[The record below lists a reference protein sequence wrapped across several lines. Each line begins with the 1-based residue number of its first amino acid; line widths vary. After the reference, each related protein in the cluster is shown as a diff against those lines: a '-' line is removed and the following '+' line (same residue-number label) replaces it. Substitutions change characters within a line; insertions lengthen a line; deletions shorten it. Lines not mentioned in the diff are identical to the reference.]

1 MRIVYVYLLDTM
13 ADWEHGYL
21 LQALSLQSMAQKE
34 KLIVQT
40 IARVKAPIK
49 TAGVMTLVPDK
60 TLAEVDIHSA
70 AALVLIGADTWLE
83 KEQADI
89 LSLAAQFIENDILVA
104 AICGATL
111 GLADK
116 GLLDDRKHTS
126 NASFFL
132 KMSANYK
139 GSDYYREELAV
150 YDKGIITASS
160 AGSLLWAKRIIEQ
173 LDIYSDRTIGTW
185 FDYFSTGEPAYYGEL
200 VASLQDEAK
209 QQI

>member
-1 MRIVYVYLLDTM
+1 
-13 ADWEHGYL
+13 
-21 LQALSLQSMAQKE
+21 
-34 KLIVQT
+34 
-40 IARVKAPIK
+40 
-49 TAGVMTLVPDK
+49 MTLVPDK
-60 TLAEVDIHSA
+60 TLAEIDIHSA

-116 GLLDDRKHTS
+116 GLLDDRKHTG

-150 YDKGIITASS
+150 YDKGIITAGS

-173 LDIYSDRTIGTW
+173 LDIYSDRTIGAW
-185 FDYFSTGEPAYYGEL
+185 FDYFSTGDPAHYGEL

>member
-49 TAGVMTLVPDK
+49 TAGGMTLVPDK

-104 AICGATL
+104 ALCGAT
-111 GLADK
+111 
-116 GLLDDRKHTS
+116 
-126 NASFFL
+126 
-132 KMSANYK
+132 
-139 GSDYYREELAV
+139 
-150 YDKGIITASS
+150 
-160 AGSLLWAKRIIEQ
+160 
-173 LDIYSDRTIGTW
+173 
-185 FDYFSTGEPAYYGEL
+185 
-200 VASLQDEAK
+200 
-209 QQI
+209 

>member
-49 TAGVMTLVPDK
+49 TAGGMTLVTDK

-89 LSLAAQFIENDILVA
+89 L
-104 AICGATL
+104 
-111 GLADK
+111 
-116 GLLDDRKHTS
+116 
-126 NASFFL
+126 
-132 KMSANYK
+132 
-139 GSDYYREELAV
+139 
-150 YDKGIITASS
+150 
-160 AGSLLWAKRIIEQ
+160 
-173 LDIYSDRTIGTW
+173 
-185 FDYFSTGEPAYYGEL
+185 
-200 VASLQDEAK
+200 
-209 QQI
+209 